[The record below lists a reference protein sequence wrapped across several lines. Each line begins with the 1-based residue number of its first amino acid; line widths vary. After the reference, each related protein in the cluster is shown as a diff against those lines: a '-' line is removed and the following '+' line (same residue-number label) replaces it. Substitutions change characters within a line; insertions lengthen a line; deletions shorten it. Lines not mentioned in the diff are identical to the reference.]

1 MKSYAP
7 NYYADFQCIA
17 DKCRHSCCVDW
28 EIDID
33 EYTLADYD
41 KLDGA
46 IGEMLRQNIEREGD
60 SAHFRLTDR
69 ARCPFLLEN
78 GLCRLILTLGEDS
91 LCHICRNHPR
101 FYNFFSSR
109 EEVGLGLCCEEAAR
123 LILTQTEDTKLVV
136 LADDGSDDRLWE
148 EEEDFIG
155 VREKLFT
162 ALQDRTLSLEKRVEQ
177 AFASLGVRP
186 VSDEEFDGMITV
198 FDNLEKLD
206 PLWQKCIEK
215 LFTYYT
221 PKDTSHLALPLE
233 KALLYFIYRH
243 LADSKDERDFAA
255 HLRFAQISTM
265 MLKTL
270 AAATDLPIEELARL
284 YSTEIEYSEENT
296 HKLITLLRT
305 P

>member
-7 NYYADFQCIA
+7 NYYGDFRCIA
-17 DKCRHSCCVDW
+17 DRCRHSCCVDW

-60 SAHFRLTDR
+60 SAHFRLTDQ

-123 LILTQTEDTKLVV
+123 LILNQTEDTKLVI

-162 ALQDRTLSLEKRVEQ
+162 TLQDRTLPLEKRVDT
-177 AFASLGVRP
+177 AFTSLGVRP
-186 VSDEEFDGMITV
+186 VTDKEFDNMITV
-198 FDNLEKLD
+198 FDSLEKLD

-215 LFTYYT
+215 LFTYYK

-243 LADSKDERDFAA
+243 LADSKDETDFAA
-255 HLRFAQISTM
+255 RLRFAQVSTM

-284 YSTEIEYSEENT
+284 YSAEIEYSEENT
-296 HKLITLLRT
+296 DKLITLLRT